1 MDTKKMSKDEKAL
14 WEYYRRAYKA
24 ATPSADFDELV
35 ENAKIVNGKKEI
47 DYMSY
52 ELEEEIQ
59 EQIAKDIFKEFRIH
73 KYRRDAFNMEFH
85 LGCGPKTKLKPKE
98 DRV

>member
-1 MDTKKMSKDEKAL
+1 MDTNKMSKDEKAL

-35 ENAKIVNGKKEI
+35 ANAKVVNGRKEI

-52 ELEEEIQ
+52 ELEEEVQ
-59 EQIAKDIFKEFRIH
+59 EQIAKDIFKDFRIP
-73 KYRRDAFNMEFH
+73 KYRRKAFTFEFH
-85 LGCGPKTKLKPKE
+85 LGCGPKTKPKVDWKE
-98 DRV
+98 